1 MPVSTRKHLEA
12 LREADQ
18 RAVDAALTAAKEA
31 VETAKTA
38 SDDHLKAN
46 NNVLEGWKAD
56 RGTFATKE
64 ELGRIAS
71 FQSKLL
77 GGIGVVAFIGLANLA
92 KIWLT

>member
-18 RAVDAALTAAKEA
+18 RAVDIALAAANDALAN
-31 VETAKTA
+31 AKTA
-38 SDDHLKAN
+38 SDEHLKTH
-46 NNVLEGWKAD
+46 NNVLDGWKAD
-56 RGTFATKE
+56 RATFATKAD
-64 ELGRIAS
+64 LGRIES
-71 FQSKLL
+71 FQAKLL